1 MTTDSNQVCIQFWW
15 NRKVA
20 KAVRKYI
27 LGRGEKS
34 NEIELGWGVYHKVA
48 PLCNLSDGIKIFQY
62 VKIITD
68 LFRISSFYLDRDVGV
83 KSKLTHLVPPG
94 R

>member
-20 KAVRKYI
+20 KAVGKYI

-34 NEIELGWGVYHKVA
+34 NEIGPGPE
-48 PLCNLSDGIKIFQY
+48 S
-62 VKIITD
+62 
-68 LFRISSFYLDRDVGV
+68 ISQGHTIL
-83 KSKLTHLVPPG
+83 
-94 R
+94 

>member
-27 LGRGEKS
+27 LGQGEKS
-34 NEIELGWGVYHKVA
+34 NEIETGWGSYIARWHHFVI
-48 PLCNLSDGIKIFQY
+48 C
-62 VKIITD
+62 
-68 LFRISSFYLDRDVGV
+68 R
-83 KSKLTHLVPPG
+83 
-94 R
+94 